1 MQTKSGF
8 IAIVG
13 RPNVGKSS
21 LMNALV
27 GEKIAI
33 VSDKPQTTRNRITG
47 VLTRGETQLVFLDT
61 PGVHKSRTKLG
72 DYMNRQVTS
81 SVADVDLIVFVTEA
95 NRPLNEAEKKLIA
108 SFRGMPAV
116 AVLNKIDLLDAPEE
130 MLRKIAEVA
139 GAYEFD
145 EIVPVSVLK
154 NDGLDGLLE
163 ILLRYAEEGPHFF
176 EDDAMTDQPER
187 VIVAEIIR
195 EKILRNMRD
204 EIPHG
209 TAVTIER
216 MQDRG
221 RIIDID
227 AVIYCERE
235 THKGMLIGMM
245 NMPVVAAAGLKG
257 DIGNAHLAG
266 GNGRQI
272 ALTAEILRIGVIG
285 SADGEDHFLLMGF
298 PSGFSGG
305 SIVLP
310 DLQGHAES
318 SPGLGPAGIES
329 GMGEDLGDLSAGD
342 AVLVG
347 GFQMV
352 AEGGVHQA
360 LGHQGD
366 HRYQRTVPQRE
377 QGFPAPYLTEQN
389 IVIEPG
395 KFRGKGAQ
403 CIPTSSLFYSHC
415 DHRFLSHAWVGSKR
429 QSISAQNGS
438 QARFLFQPVRQ
449 IIQPVD
455 PQFIRMEIFQQLLP
469 VRLEELPPGSRI
481 AILPVLQEFL
491 RGLIGAAGIEQDH
504 PDLLQ
509 GIGTGSHLRCS
520 FQCVRLYYRKEV
532 HLLQILIY
540 LRKLC
545 LTGIE

>member
-108 SFRGMPAV
+108 SFRGMLAV

-163 ILLRYAEEGPHFF
+163 ILLRHAEEGPHFF

-235 THKGMLIGMM
+235 THKGMLIGKKGEM
-245 NMPVVAAAGLKG
+245 LK
-257 DIGNAHLAG
+257 
-266 GNGRQI
+266 
-272 ALTAEILRIGVIG
+272 RIGTQ
-285 SADGEDHFLLMGF
+285 ARED
-298 PSGFSGG
+298 
-305 SIVLP
+305 
-310 DLQGHAES
+310 AE
-318 SPGLGPAGIES
+318 
-329 GMGEDLGDLSAGD
+329 
-342 AVLVG
+342 
-347 GFQMV
+347 
-352 AEGGVHQA
+352 
-360 LGHQGD
+360 
-366 HRYQRTVPQRE
+366 
-377 QGFPAPYLTEQN
+377 
-389 IVIEPG
+389 
-395 KFRGKGAQ
+395 
-403 CIPTSSLFYSHC
+403 
-415 DHRFLSHAWVGSKR
+415 RFLGAKINLQCWVKVKEDWR
-429 QSISAQNGS
+429 N
-438 QARFLFQPVRQ
+438 R
-449 IIQPVD
+449 
-455 PQFIRMEIFQQLLP
+455 E
-469 VRLEELPPGSRI
+469 
-481 AILPVLQEFL
+481 
-491 RGLIGAAGIEQDH
+491 GLIKNFGYVDE
-504 PDLLQ
+504 
-509 GIGTGSHLRCS
+509 
-520 FQCVRLYYRKEV
+520 
-532 HLLQILIY
+532 
-540 LRKLC
+540 
-545 LTGIE
+545 

>member
-130 MLRKIAEVA
+130 MLKKIAEVA

-216 MQDRG
+216 MQDRS

-235 THKGMLIGMM
+235 THKGMLIGKKGEM
-245 NMPVVAAAGLKG
+245 LK
-257 DIGNAHLAG
+257 
-266 GNGRQI
+266 
-272 ALTAEILRIGVIG
+272 RIGTQ
-285 SADGEDHFLLMGF
+285 ARED
-298 PSGFSGG
+298 
-305 SIVLP
+305 
-310 DLQGHAES
+310 AE
-318 SPGLGPAGIES
+318 
-329 GMGEDLGDLSAGD
+329 
-342 AVLVG
+342 
-347 GFQMV
+347 
-352 AEGGVHQA
+352 
-360 LGHQGD
+360 
-366 HRYQRTVPQRE
+366 
-377 QGFPAPYLTEQN
+377 
-389 IVIEPG
+389 
-395 KFRGKGAQ
+395 
-403 CIPTSSLFYSHC
+403 
-415 DHRFLSHAWVGSKR
+415 RFLGAKINLQCWVKVKEDWR
-429 QSISAQNGS
+429 N
-438 QARFLFQPVRQ
+438 R
-449 IIQPVD
+449 
-455 PQFIRMEIFQQLLP
+455 E
-469 VRLEELPPGSRI
+469 
-481 AILPVLQEFL
+481 
-491 RGLIGAAGIEQDH
+491 GLIKNFGYVDE
-504 PDLLQ
+504 
-509 GIGTGSHLRCS
+509 
-520 FQCVRLYYRKEV
+520 
-532 HLLQILIY
+532 
-540 LRKLC
+540 
-545 LTGIE
+545 